1 MNKLLKYFMK
11 QNKKTIIFIVGVV
24 LLVGL
29 SFWGGRM
36 TALRSRKNLFSQM
49 GARGQMGIMGQGGLR
64 NGQTNQ
70 RGIKPSESRIMGQ
83 IEKIEDKQLVIK
95 TIDGSTKMIM
105 ISDSTAFKKMASS
118 SLNDIAVGQNAVV
131 NGIQNSGVTIANS
144 IEISGE

>member
-1 MNKLLKYFMK
+1 
-11 QNKKTIIFIVGVV
+11 
-24 LLVGL
+24 
-29 SFWGGRM
+29 
-36 TALRSRKNLFSQM
+36 
-49 GARGQMGIMGQGGLR
+49 
-64 NGQTNQ
+64 
-70 RGIKPSESRIMGQ
+70 MGQ